1 MNALNVETFVV
12 STVYIEVTGLSQK
25 DIPATSSPVPTTR
38 SLIPGKPL
46 LLKRLLIFG
55 RGGGSLYDFYIAKL

>member
-25 DIPATSSPVPTTR
+25 DIPAISSPVPTTR

-55 RGGGSLYDFYIAKL
+55 KGSLYDFYIVAKL